1 MKGGGEKAP
10 SANEASASDPRSGF
24 GTLVEVPFAGGTTEQ
39 ERKQAN
45 MERQKRK
52 LIAYFGGRGEE
63 AFAHSDVEISDS
75 EQALTYK
82 KLNSPTYDRAKIN
95 RLLDNIAAPMDEA
108 AGGPYAVD
116 RVAEKISHDS
126 NMMLVL
132 GRATIENYQGDFI
145 GESQCADLIGKIKQF
160 CPSPADFEDRFSG
173 QMQGFYE
180 MYGADAYDAFRT
192 GVDSFMQT
200 VYGKRNEYWQGI
212 KQLRNEAAY
221 FERYLA
227 DGALTM
233 ENLDRQ
239 QQAEILAHSQID
251 GDRPRMNGQEY
262 DITPEYLGR
271 AGFGP
276 EYMTK
281 FEDAEIGL
289 SRAFKDSTGRSV
301 SLGYVRDG
309 DKFKVRTYYKSASQG
324 LWRLLPDYTEKT
336 PDGGIGWYGK
346 GMSEEQMVLPLEMQR
361 ALSAVEDEGLRQ
373 DVPSEYADLVMT
385 STAYRYKDKFEYLT
399 AMHSG
404 TLRGD
409 AYRETNSRPTYDL
422 DDRLSTTKT
431 DPEKLAMPNGF
442 DLDMDSLQNS
452 SDFEFSASYYGRV
465 HANYVDSMNKKV
477 RYAML
482 MNDEG
487 KVWFGGAE
495 AKGSHINSCGLR
507 QDWVQLGDF
516 STPLLEYK
524 QQSDGYGDLSLKV
537 PGHMDMWRNY
547 LGKIPVI
554 KRFLRRRHEQYVD
567 DQMRPSRPTVQGG
580 IGVA

>member
-1 MKGGGEKAP
+1 
-10 SANEASASDPRSGF
+10 
-24 GTLVEVPFAGGTTEQ
+24 
-39 ERKQAN
+39 
-45 MERQKRK
+45 
-52 LIAYFGGRGEE
+52 
-63 AFAHSDVEISDS
+63 
-75 EQALTYK
+75 
-82 KLNSPTYDRAKIN
+82 
-95 RLLDNIAAPMDEA
+95 
-108 AGGPYAVD
+108 
-116 RVAEKISHDS
+116 
-126 NMMLVL
+126 MMAVL
-132 GRATIENYQGDFI
+132 GRATVENYQGDFI
-145 GESQCADLIGKIKQF
+145 GESRCADLINLIKEH

-180 MYGADAYDAFRT
+180 MYGADAYDAFRV
-192 GVDSFMQT
+192 GVDAFMQT

-212 KQLRNEAAY
+212 KELRNEAAY

-233 ENLDRQ
+233 ENLDRD
-239 QQAEILAHSQID
+239 QQAEVLAHSQID

-361 ALSAVEDEGLRQ
+361 ALSAVEDAGLRQ

-404 TLRGD
+404 KLRGD
-409 AYRETNSRPTYDL
+409 AYRETNSHPTYDL

-507 QDWVQLGDF
+507 RDWVQLGDF

-567 DQMRPSRPTVQGG
+567 NQMRPSRPTFQSG

>member
-1 MKGGGEKAP
+1 MKGGGEKASNTGETP
-10 SANEASASDPRSGF
+10 VTDPRSGF
-24 GTLVEVPFAGGTTEQ
+24 GTLIEVPFAGGTTEQ

-45 MERQKRK
+45 FERQKRK
-52 LIAYFGGRGEE
+52 LIGYFGGRGEE
-63 AFAHSDVEISDS
+63 AFAHSDIEIT
-75 EQALTYK
+75 EQEQKLTYK
-82 KLNSPTYDRAKIN
+82 KLNSPTYNREKIN
-95 RLLDNIAAPMDEA
+95 RLLDNIASPMDEA

-116 RVAEKISHDS
+116 RVAEKISRDT
-126 NMMLVL
+126 NMMVVL
-132 GRATIENYQGDFI
+132 GRATVENYRDDFI

-192 GVDSFMQT
+192 SVDSFMQT

-221 FERYLA
+221 FERYLD

-233 ENLDRQ
+233 ESLDRQ

-251 GDRPRMNGQEY
+251 GDKPRMGGQEY
-262 DITPEYLGR
+262 NITPEYLGQ

-281 FEDAEIGL
+281 FENAEIGL
-289 SRAFKDSTGRSV
+289 SRAFKDSSGRSI

-336 PDGGIGWYGK
+336 PEGGIGWYGK
-346 GMSEEQMVLPLEMQR
+346 GMTEEQMVLPLEMQR
-361 ALSAVEDEGLRQ
+361 ALSAVEDDGLRQ
-373 DVPSEYADLVMT
+373 DVPGEYADLVMM
-385 STAYRYKDKFEYLT
+385 STAYRYKDKYEYLM
-399 AMHSG
+399 ALHRG
-404 TLRGD
+404 ELRGD
-409 AYRETNSRPTYDL
+409 AYRETNSNPTCKIGSVL
-422 DDRLSTTKT
+422 QSEKTAPEQLS
-431 DPEKLAMPNGF
+431 MPFGYE
-442 DLDMDSLQNS
+442 LDMASLQER
-452 SDFEFSASYYGRV
+452 SDFEFDTSYYGRV

-495 AKGSHINSCGLR
+495 VKGSRINSCGLR
-507 QDWVQLGDF
+507 QDWAQLGDF

-524 QQSDGYGDLSLKV
+524 QQADGYGDVSTKV
-537 PGHMDMWRNY
+537 AGHVDMWHGY
-547 LGKIPVI
+547 LSRVPMI
-554 KRFLRRRHEQYVD
+554 KSFLRRRHEQSMD
-567 DQMRPSRPTVQGG
+567 NSQTPTRPLAQSG